1 MNKNFI
7 PNEFIKIKD
16 KQNKNSVKRG
26 ILLLFVVNIIL
37 LPINLS
43 SFKESN
49 KPNDENNE
57 ISNHIENNDENL
69 NNELLKQINLIDKY
83 SKKANINKNIGEIL
97 LEDYNNID
105 NIDKNFKVQEISRND
120 KDYVI
125 KIGR

>member
-16 KQNKNSVKRG
+16 KENKNSVKRG

-83 SKKANINKNIGEIL
+83 SKRANINKNIGEIL
-97 LEDYNNID
+97 LDDYNNID
-105 NIDKNFKVQEISRND
+105 DIDENFKVQEISRND
-120 KDYVI
+120 EDYVI
-125 KIGR
+125 KIGG

>member
-16 KQNKNSVKRG
+16 KENKNSVKRG

-83 SKKANINKNIGEIL
+83 SKRANINKNIGEIL
-97 LEDYNNID
+97 LEDYKNID
-105 NIDKNFKVQEISRND
+105 DIDENFKVQEISRND
-120 KDYVI
+120 EDYVI
-125 KIGR
+125 KIGG